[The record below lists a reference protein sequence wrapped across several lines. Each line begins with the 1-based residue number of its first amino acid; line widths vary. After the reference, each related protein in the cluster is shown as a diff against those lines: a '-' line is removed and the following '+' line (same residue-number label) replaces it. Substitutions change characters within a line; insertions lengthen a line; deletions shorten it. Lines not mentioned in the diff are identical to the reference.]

1 VDRQAKAAPDF
12 FREGLH
18 LLSLYSFPA
27 GHAEG
32 QADYDFGHP
41 VLANDL
47 LQLGEI
53 KALVLPVERF
63 QSLRCNAQRVRKGEA
78 DPFRTNV
85 QTQNSWRTPRRGSSL
100 VRRHPAIICRIHI
113 FAIKLRYLYGH

>member
-1 VDRQAKAAPDF
+1 MDWQAKAAADF

-27 GHAEG
+27 RHAEG
-32 QADYDFGHP
+32 QADYDLGHP

-53 KALVLPVERF
+53 IALVFPMEGF
-63 QSLRCNAQRVRKGEA
+63 QSLRRYAQRVGNGEA
-78 DPFRTNV
+78 DPLRTNV
-85 QTQNSWRTPRRGSSL
+85 QTQNSRRTPPGVSSL
-100 VRRHPAIICRIHI
+100 VRRHLAIICRIHI
-113 FAIKLRYLYGH
+113 FAIKLRYRYGH